1 MPRCRPG
8 SGRYGA
14 VIEPLS
20 LDHHA
25 FTELLARPD
34 APDQIREV
42 GNTLLLVDGDGVLD
56 PDGQGRLTT
65 LPAVIVSISP
75 TDAPPAWADAV
86 AREAETVERI
96 VTSVSTNPLASVAFA
111 LLMRSSDARDVGAG
125 LVAESTTYSML
136 QGGPEFAAWRSSR
149 PVTERRRGQVLVER
163 DMHRLLVTLDRP
175 EVHNALDTAIRDGLV
190 DALQLA
196 VFDPSITDVELSGN
210 GPSFCSGGDLDEFGS
225 RADPASAHLVRLDRS
240 VARLLAELA
249 SRVTARIHGS
259 TMGSGIEM
267 AAFARNVIAR
277 HDTRIALPEVSLGL
291 IPGAGGTVSLPRR
304 IGRHRTALL
313 GLSGTVISASTALR
327 WGLVDEIVA

>member
-1 MPRCRPG
+1 M
-8 SGRYGA
+8 
-14 VIEPLS
+14 IEQLS

-25 FTELLARPD
+25 FTEVLAGPD
-34 APDQIREV
+34 APDQIRD
-42 GNTLLLVDGDGVLD
+42 GGHTLLLVDGDGELD
-56 PDGQGRLTT
+56 PAGLGRLMT
-65 LPAVIVSISP
+65 LPAVVVSTSP
-75 TDAPPAWADAV
+75 TDAPPVWADTV
-86 AREAETVERI
+86 AREAETVDRI
-96 VTSVSTNPLASVAFA
+96 MTSVSTNPLASVAFA
-111 LLMRSSDARDVGAG
+111 LLMRSSGGRDVGAG

-149 PVTERRRGQVLVER
+149 PVTERQPGHVLVER

-249 SRVTARIHGS
+249 SRSRCGS
-259 TMGSGIEM
+259 MDRPWGRAS
-267 AAFARNVIAR
+267 RWR
-277 HDTRIALPEVSLGL
+277 PS
-291 IPGAGGTVSLPRR
+291 PGT
-304 IGRHRTALL
+304 
-313 GLSGTVISASTALR
+313 
-327 WGLVDEIVA
+327 